1 MPHNGTLYIDGHSW
15 TRACIQLHDLIF
27 GRILRKELLAPDH
40 YLMIYLFRLLICERW
55 TKQGR
60 SLSLHFHWLIPCT
73 FYSDFNWIFSIVT
86 GTRDKIEFHFLRK
99 SLRIL
104 PLFVFHFTPP
114 YFDHVFYNCTR
125 PAMLCHNLIITH
137 IRLCMAFNT
146 HLWKIASK
154 CHATS

>member
-15 TRACIQLHDLIF
+15 NRACIQLHDLIF

-73 FYSDFNWIFSIVT
+73 FYLTLTGFFPLWLAPEIKLNFIFLESHL
-86 GTRDKIEFHFLRK
+86 EFCLYLF
-99 SLRIL
+99 SIL
-104 PLFVFHFTPP
+104 PLRTLIMFSITAHAQPCSATISLLHTSDFVWHSI
-114 YFDHVFYNCTR
+114 
-125 PAMLCHNLIITH
+125 LIYE
-137 IRLCMAFNT
+137 
-146 HLWKIASK
+146 K
-154 CHATS
+154 